1 VLVRVDQWCERPG
14 GAEDRVEVEPQLF
27 GDRVMRTGAG
37 RVDVDTALQT
47 AITVAQTQISNWEQ
61 AGYAQEEIDAMTT
74 TGEFDRWCIET
85 AAQLGKQAQVHVHA
99 LGKL

>member
-1 VLVRVDQWCERPG
+1 MVAASFR
-14 GAEDRVEVEPQLF
+14 AA
-27 GDRVMRTGAG
+27 GAG